1 MDTFDEENNT
11 DTFEDACRKSPG
23 LIFPM
28 PSQEDIKK
36 NGLYYYVLSEQ
47 ERVFYAMARHSE
59 GLQDEIDLLKA
70 KIQYIQFVLPAN
82 FALLLRALSLLERL
96 QKTQRLVFK
105 KDDSSRLERAVENV
119 FKDLNIP
126 LALMHDGLPESPP
139 MT

>member
-1 MDTFDEENNT
+1 MIDEQNST
-11 DTFEDACRKSPG
+11 DTFQETFHNSPG

-28 PSQEDIKK
+28 PSAEDIKK

-70 KIQYIQFVLPAN
+70 KIQYIQFVFPVN
-82 FALLLRALSLLERL
+82 FSLLLRALSLLERL

-126 LALMHDGLPESPP
+126 LALMHDGLPDPP
-139 MT
+139 AAA

>member
-1 MDTFDEENNT
+1 MIDEQNST
-11 DTFEDACRKSPG
+11 DTFQEDFRKSPG
-23 LIFPM
+23 LLFPM
-28 PSQEDIKK
+28 PSEEDIKK

-126 LALMHDGLPESPP
+126 LALMHDGLPDPP
-139 MT
+139 AAA